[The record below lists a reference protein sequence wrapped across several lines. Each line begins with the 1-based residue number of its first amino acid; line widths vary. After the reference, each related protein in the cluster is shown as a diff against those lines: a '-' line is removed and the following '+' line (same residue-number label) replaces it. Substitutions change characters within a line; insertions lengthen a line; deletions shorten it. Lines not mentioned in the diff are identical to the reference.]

1 MQIATKGRDSVINTQ
16 TVYNGEFTIEERKVM
31 TAEAL
36 REMRKS
42 KKLSQKE
49 VAAHLNIPATT
60 YNTYESGRTE
70 PPIEIL
76 VRLSYLYSIPID
88 IIVQRDRTYRTA
100 DDIGRQMAEYKE
112 QLAELDRQMIEKG
125 SNDPGLLSML
135 ATMEKLADA
144 MTAYSQTEAAQ
155 KALNKQTQD

>member
-1 MQIATKGRDSVINTQ
+1 MEELQLAYK
-16 TVYNGEFTIEERKVM
+16 GEFTIEQRKIM

-36 REMRKS
+36 QEMRKS

-76 VRLSYLYSIPID
+76 VRLSHLYGMPID
-88 IIVQRDRTYRTA
+88 IIVQRDRTYGTA
-100 DDIGRQMAEYKE
+100 EDVGKQMAAFKE
-112 QLAELDRQMIEKG
+112 QLAELDKQITEQGM
-125 SNDPGLLSML
+125 DTPGVPEFMAALN
-135 ATMEKLADA
+135 KLADA

-155 KALNKQTQD
+155 KALNKHMQD

>member
-1 MQIATKGRDSVINTQ
+1 MTNEYK
-16 TVYNGEFTIEERKVM
+16 GEFSIEERKAM

-36 REMRKS
+36 RELRKS

-49 VAAHLNIPATT
+49 VAAQLNIPATT

-76 VRLSYLYSIPID
+76 VRLSHLYQVTID
-88 IIVQRDRTYRTA
+88 LIVQRDRTYRTA
-100 DDIGRQMAEYKE
+100 DDVGKQIVEFRQG
-112 QLAELDRQMIEKG
+112 LAEWDKLVTEKG
-125 SNDPGLLSML
+125 ASDPNLKAML

-144 MTAYSQTEAAQ
+144 MESYSQTEAVQ
-155 KALNKQTQD
+155 KALDRSLQK

>member
-1 MQIATKGRDSVINTQ
+1 MEELQLAYK
-16 TVYNGEFTIEERKVM
+16 GEFTIEQRKIM

-36 REMRKS
+36 QELRKAR
-42 KKLSQKE
+42 KLSQKE

-76 VRLSYLYSIPID
+76 VRLSHLYGMPID
-88 IIVQRDRTYRTA
+88 IIVQRDRTYGTA
-100 DDIGRQMAEYKE
+100 EDVGKQMAAFKE
-112 QLAELDRQMIEKG
+112 QLAELDKQITEQGM
-125 SNDPGLLSML
+125 DTPGVPEFMAALN
-135 ATMEKLADA
+135 KLADA

-155 KALNKQTQD
+155 KALNKHMQD

>member
-1 MQIATKGRDSVINTQ
+1 MDKTQIAYK
-16 TVYNGEFTIEERKVM
+16 GEFTIEQRKAM
-31 TAEAL
+31 TAQAL
-36 REMRKS
+36 QELRKA

-76 VRLSYLYSIPID
+76 VRLSHLYGMPID
-88 IIVQRDRTYRTA
+88 IIVQRDRTYGTA
-100 DDIGRQMAEYKE
+100 DDVGKQMAAFQE
-112 QLAELDRQMIEKG
+112 QLAELDKQMAEKG
-125 SNDPGLLSML
+125 MDAPGMPEFMAALN
-135 ATMEKLADA
+135 KLADA

-155 KALNKQTQD
+155 KALSNPKQD